1 MNKIKL
7 KKLTKKDIKKR
18 KANYDVFVEI
28 KDKKKTKMSKI
39 ENIVYSAHD
48 LNKRRELF
56 KNVSSI
62 KDKKPD
68 MLLEDVYELADQQII
83 KKKVISKEED
93 FSDWDVTLGD
103 GLEDED

>member
-56 KNVSSI
+56 KKVSLI
-62 KDKKPD
+62 KDKKPH
-68 MLLEDVYELADQQII
+68 MLLEDVYELAYQQVI
-83 KKKVISKEED
+83 KGND
-93 FSDWDVTLGD
+93 AG
-103 GLEDED
+103 